1 MTAKEYLS
9 QYSSLDRE
17 IHILQEQVKDLEEK
31 AESISHMSGSSN
43 SSAFDKIGK
52 TVARLVDT
60 KNEIISMIDRLLAL
74 KKEIEGVIVEL
85 ENPKYS
91 QILTLRYI
99 NGQKWENIAQIM
111 HMDLRWVHRLHGRAL
126 QKIQIPDHI

>member
-43 SSAFDKIGK
+43 GSASDKIGK

-60 KNEIISMIDRLLAL
+60 KNEIISMIDRLLTL
-74 KKEIEGVIVEL
+74 KKEIEGVIAEL

-99 NGQKWENIAQIM
+99 NGQKWENIAQITNYSYKQ
-111 HMDLRWVHRLHGRAL
+111 VCRLHGKAL
-126 QKIQIPDHI
+126 LQIKIPKCP

>member
-9 QYSSLDRE
+9 QYNSLDRE

-52 TVARLVDT
+52 IVARLVDT

-74 KKEIEGVIVEL
+74 KKEIEWVIAEL

-99 NGQKWENIAQIM
+99 NGKKWENIAQIM

>member
-74 KKEIEGVIVEL
+74 KKEIEGVIAEL

-126 QKIQIPDHI
+126 QKFQIPDHI

>member
-43 SSAFDKIGK
+43 GSAFDKIGK
-52 TVARLVDT
+52 TVASLVDT
-60 KNEIISMIDRLLAL
+60 KNKIISMIDKFLVL
-74 KKEIEGVIVEL
+74 KKEIEGVIAEL
-85 ENPKYS
+85 DNPKYR

-99 NGQKWENIAQIM
+99 NGKKWEKIAEIM

-126 QKIQIPDHI
+126 RKIQIPDHI

>member
-9 QYSSLDRE
+9 QYNSLDRE

-74 KKEIEGVIVEL
+74 KKEIEGVIAEL

-99 NGQKWENIAQIM
+99 NGKKWENIAQIM

>member
-60 KNEIISMIDRLLAL
+60 KNEIISMIDNLLAL
-74 KKEIEGVIVEL
+74 KKEIEGVIAEL

-99 NGQKWENIAQIM
+99 NGKKWENIAQIM

>member
-9 QYSSLDRE
+9 QYNSLDRE

-60 KNEIISMIDRLLAL
+60 KNEIISMIDRLLTL
-74 KKEIEGVIVEL
+74 KKEIEGVIAEL